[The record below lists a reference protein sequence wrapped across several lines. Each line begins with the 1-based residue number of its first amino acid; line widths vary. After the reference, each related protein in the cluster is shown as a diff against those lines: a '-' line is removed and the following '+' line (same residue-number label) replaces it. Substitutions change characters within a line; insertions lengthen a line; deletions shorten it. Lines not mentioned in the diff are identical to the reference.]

1 MLRAA
6 LATGAAM
13 PIVAAVTPA
22 LARPAT
28 TVAMAMAM
36 TEAAA
41 TADRTA
47 AGALPCSLSW
57 PSSLPG
63 LCAGARGLPRR

>member
-1 MLRAA
+1 MMRAT

-13 PIVAAVTPA
+13 PVVAAATPA

-28 TVAMAMAM
+28 TVAMAM
-36 TEAAA
+36 TVAAA

-47 AGALPCSLSW
+47 AGTLPCSMSW

-63 LCAGARGLPRR
+63 LCAGVRSLPRR